1 MASGPTIDAFA
12 EAYIL
17 GINTLD
23 MSSILEASKNL
34 SKALEDQKELQH
46 SAALKV
52 LATRL
57 MKNGM
62 DLVHYE
68 SRDLRHKI
76 FGLCI
81 LDCILG
87 DLDTEKKKDIPQLC
101 KQLIESSKIHLE
113 TDSLSTVIRLAANCV
128 GKYL

>member
-1 MASGPTIDAFA
+1 MASGPAIDAFA

-17 GINTLD
+17 GINTID
-23 MSSILEASKNL
+23 MPSILDVSKKL

-46 SAALKV
+46 SAALRLLV
-52 LATRL
+52 MRL

-68 SRDLRHKI
+68 SRDLRQKI

-81 LDCILG
+81 LDCILD
-87 DLDTEKKKDIPQLC
+87 DLDTEKKKEIPQLC
-101 KQLIESSKIHLE
+101 KQLMENSKIYLE
-113 TDSLSTVIRLAANCV
+113 TDSLSILIRLAASCV
-128 GKYL
+128 GKNI